1 MSTAEILDQL
11 PKLTLNELAQVQAKL
26 DELAGEAWLDDGE
39 LSDAEK
45 ADLDAALAEYKE
57 NPNSGSTWEEV
68 EARIRERF
76 AQ

>member
-45 ADLDAALAEYKE
+45 ADLDAALAEYKK

>member
-39 LSDAEK
+39 LSDGEK
-45 ADLDAALAEYKE
+45 ADLDAALAEYKK

-76 AQ
+76 AR